1 MGGNGRQGGDDE
13 NGMARDRREYCGG
26 VLFAFIAFGSSVF
39 G

>member
-1 MGGNGRQGGDDE
+1 
-13 NGMARDRREYCGG
+13 MAWRVTGVNTACGG